1 MTDPGLTDRLRQKS
15 RRAGLAVGLSMA
27 LTIAICIGGA
37 TVIYAALVEPLSQF
51 IPIPA
56 PQQIAPQQGNASSG
70 GLSDVPAV
78 DAPAAPAQPDQGIA
92 AAPTEVPPEPTT
104 APEPEPEQEPSPTAT
119 SEAFDPT
126 HQIRGDQAVNLRTEP
141 SRSDSGVIRAL
152 QPSTPLQFMDEEAPT
167 ENPVEDGD
175 VWMLF
180 RTSDGEEGW
189 VREIDVSTY
198 TP

>member
-56 PQQIAPQQGNASSG
+56 AQQIAPQPSNGASG
-70 GLSDVPAV
+70 GLSDIPAV
-78 DAPAAPAQPDQGIA
+78 DAPPEPAGANQAVA
-92 AAPTEVPPEPTT
+92 AAPTEAPAEPTPSP
-104 APEPEPEQEPSPTAT
+104 APDPSPTAT
-119 SEAFDPT
+119 SEAFEPS

-152 QPSTPLQFMDEEAPT
+152 QPSTPLQFMGDEAPT

-180 RTSDGEEGW
+180 RTNDGEEGW

>member
-51 IPIPA
+51 IPIPPA
-56 PQQIAPQQGNASSG
+56 QQISPQRTTGGTG

-78 DAPAAPAQPDQGIA
+78 DAPAAPAQSNQDVA
-92 AAPTEVPPEPTT
+92 AVPTEAPPPEPPTPT
-104 APEPEPEQEPSPTAT
+104 PEPTPT
-119 SEAFDPT
+119 SEAFEPT

-152 QPSTPLQFMDEEAPT
+152 PAATPLQFMGEEAPT

-180 RTSDGEEGW
+180 RTNEGEEGW
-189 VREIDVSTY
+189 VREIDVASY

>member
-51 IPIPA
+51 IPIPPA
-56 PQQIAPQQGNASSG
+56 QQIAPQQGAGASG
-70 GLSDVPAV
+70 GLSDVPSV
-78 DAPAAPAQPDQGIA
+78 DAPAAQASSSQDVV
-92 AAPTEVPPEPTT
+92 AAPTESPPSPTPEPT
-104 APEPEPEQEPSPTAT
+104 PDPSPTAA

-152 QPSTPLQFMDEEAPT
+152 PPSTPLQFMDDEAPT

-180 RTSDGEEGW
+180 RTSEGEEGW
-189 VREIDVSTY
+189 VREIDVSSY

>member
-51 IPIPA
+51 IPIPPA
-56 PQQIAPQQGNASSG
+56 QQIVPQPNSGGSG

-78 DAPAAPAQPDQGIA
+78 NSPAEPAPANQDIA
-92 AAPTEVPPEPTT
+92 AVPTEAPPPEPPPTPT
-104 APEPEPEQEPSPTAT
+104 PEPTPT
-119 SEAFDPT
+119 SEAFEPT

-141 SRSDSGVIRAL
+141 SRSDSGVIQAL
-152 QPSTPLQFMDEEAPT
+152 QPSTPLQFLGEEAPT

-175 VWMLF
+175 VWMRF
-180 RTSDGEEGW
+180 RTNQGEEGW

>member
-51 IPIPA
+51 IPIPPA
-56 PQQIAPQQGNASSG
+56 QQAASRPNAGTSG

-78 DAPAAPAQPDQGIA
+78 DAPAEPAPANQDIA
-92 AAPTEVPPEPTT
+92 AAPTEAPPPEPPPSPT
-104 APEPEPEQEPSPTAT
+104 PEPSPTPTTA
-119 SEAFDPT
+119 AFEPT
-126 HQIRGDQAVNLRTEP
+126 HQIRGDQAVNLRTDP
-141 SRSDSGVIRAL
+141 SRSDSGVIQAL
-152 QPSTPLQFMDEEAPT
+152 QPSTPLQFLGEEAPT

-175 VWMLF
+175 VWMRF
-180 RTSDGEEGW
+180 RTSQGEEGW

>member
-15 RRAGLAVGLSMA
+15 RRAGLTVGLSMA

-56 PQQIAPQQGNASSG
+56 PQQIAPQQGNPVSG
-70 GLSDVPAV
+70 GLSDVPSV
-78 DAPAAPAQPDQGIA
+78 DAPAAPARSDQGVA
-92 AAPTEVPPEPTT
+92 AAPTEVPPEPT
-104 APEPEPEQEPSPTAT
+104 PEPAPDPSPTAT

-152 QPSTPLQFMDEEAPT
+152 PPSTPLQFMDDEAPT

-180 RTSDGEEGW
+180 RTSEGEEGW
-189 VREIDVSTY
+189 VREIDVSSY